1 MEDMDYRVVRS
12 RNRRRTLVLQIE
24 RDGSIVMRVPYHAT
38 QSEISSFFNQKLPWL
53 RRKVAEHKEANKL
66 PEALRQFVKGEL
78 FPYLGEN
85 YPLEI
90 GNSNGSKNKLTLS
103 HGAFL
108 LDSSHVK
115 GARDLFVQWYKRMAA
130 EIFAERVRFY
140 SRKLSLYPV
149 DVRISSART
158 RYGSCTADN
167 KLFFSFRLVMAPYSK
182 IDYVIVHEL
191 AHIKIKDHSHRFW
204 KYMEQV
210 MPDYKKHRIWL
221 RENSAFL
228 DI

>member
-1 MEDMDYRVVRS
+1 MEDIDYRVVRS
-12 RNRRRTLVLQIE
+12 RKRRKTLVLQIE
-24 RDGSIVMRVPYHAT
+24 RNGSVTMRVPYHAT
-38 QSEISSFFNQKLPWL
+38 QSEISSFFRQKLPWI
-53 RRKVAEHKEANKL
+53 KKKITEHKEVSKR
-66 PEALRQFVKGEL
+66 PVFCRQFVDGEMFL
-78 FPYLGEN
+78 YLGEN

-90 GNSNGSKNKLTLS
+90 RTGIKAKENLTLS
-103 HGAFL
+103 HGGFL
-108 LDSSHVK
+108 LLGNHGN
-115 GARDLFVQWYKRMAA
+115 GARDLFVKWYKRMAA

-140 SRKLSLYPV
+140 SRRLNLHPL

-191 AHIKIKDHSHRFW
+191 AHIKIKDHSPKFW
-204 KYMEQV
+204 RYMEQV
-210 MPDYKKHRIWL
+210 MPDYKAHRTWL
-221 RENSAFL
+221 RENSALL